1 MDLKGTKSEKNL
13 HAALTGE
20 SLARN
25 KYSFY
30 AIAARKEGLDK
41 VAESLERMAKNE
53 MMHAKF
59 WYEQLY
65 GSPDNTRE
73 NLIRS
78 IGDELKEAGQ
88 MYPDFAKEAREEGL
102 EELAKMFESV
112 ARIEEGHAK
121 QFMRLLQEAYGSQPE
136 KDAALEEL
144 AANAPVQPMEGYRC
158 MFCGAVFPE
167 RPDVCSVCK
176 AIGAFEYCK

>member
-1 MDLKGTKSEKNL
+1 MSIKGTKSEKNL
-13 HAALTGE
+13 QAALTGE

-30 AIAARKEGLDK
+30 AIAARKEGLDDI
-41 VAESLERMAKNE
+41 AESLERMAKNE

-121 QFMRLLQEAYGSQPE
+121 QFMRLLQEAYGAQE
-136 KDAALEEL
+136 KDADLEAL
-144 AANAPVQPMEGYRC
+144 AAKAPVQPTEGYRC

-167 RPDVCSVCK
+167 RPDVCGVCK
-176 AIGAFEYCK
+176 AIGAFEYCN